1 MIQHRIEVIQDL
13 LARIGR
19 YNTIVL
25 NDTFSKEAL
34 SSMKGNVKDFAD
46 TAKGE
51 LDKIKDEVDN
61 W

>member
-13 LARIGR
+13 LAKIGR

-25 NDTFSKEAL
+25 NDSFTNEAL
-34 SSMKGNVKDFAD
+34 DNMKGNVKDFAD
-46 TAKGE
+46 AAKSE